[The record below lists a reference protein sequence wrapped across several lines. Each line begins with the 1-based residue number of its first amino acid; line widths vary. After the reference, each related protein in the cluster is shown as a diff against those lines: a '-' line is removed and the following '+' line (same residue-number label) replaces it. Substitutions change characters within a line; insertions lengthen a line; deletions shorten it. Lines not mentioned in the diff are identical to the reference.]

1 MIGLKEKWTG
11 SPQVGRSFLWM
22 WEHEYI
28 PHKENIER
36 DHTSHEDMIKE
47 FSNNPRHQ
55 ERKKVKHKN

>member
-1 MIGLKEKWTG
+1 
-11 SPQVGRSFLWM
+11 M

-28 PHKENIER
+28 PHKENIEG

-55 ERKKVKHKN
+55 ERKKVKYKN